1 MALNINATITT
12 DEGFEV
18 NNAFGYLNIYILA
31 PDSNWTN
38 VSYYKS
44 KTDWEANKQPLNV
57 SSLPSNVQTELTNTE
72 FWGDALATTIHEK
85 AITEIEKVTGADT
98 CTIDKGT
105 I

>member
-18 NNAFGYLNIYILA
+18 TSAFGYLNIYILA

-44 KTDWEANKQPLNV
+44 KADWEANKQPLNV
-57 SSLPSNVQTELTNTE
+57 SILPSNVQTELTNTE
-72 FWGDALATTIHEK
+72 FWGSTLATTIHEK
-85 AITEIEKVTGADT
+85 AIEKIEEVTGADT
-98 CTIDKGT
+98 VTIDNET
-105 I
+105 V